1 MANHRAPVVSAL
13 ISAPDAT
20 RIPMGGVPV
29 PPPITLGNR
38 SATAKASPN
47 PTSILV
53 SADRG
58 TFDDPPAAESG
69 RGGTPNANLSAI
81 GGWLA
86 GTPPPPSA
94 EEGERSEEHTSE
106 LQSREKLVCR

>member
-29 PPPITLGNR
+29 PPPVTLGNR
-38 SATAKASPN
+38 SATANASPN
-47 PTSILV
+47 PASILAV
-53 SADRG
+53 ADPG
-58 TFDDPPAAESG
+58 TFDDPPAPESG
-69 RGGTPNANLSAI
+69 RGGMPNANFSAI

-86 GTPPPPSA
+86 DTPPPPSA
-94 EEGERSEEHTSE
+94 AEPNAAPPIPPW
-106 LQSREKLVCR
+106 V